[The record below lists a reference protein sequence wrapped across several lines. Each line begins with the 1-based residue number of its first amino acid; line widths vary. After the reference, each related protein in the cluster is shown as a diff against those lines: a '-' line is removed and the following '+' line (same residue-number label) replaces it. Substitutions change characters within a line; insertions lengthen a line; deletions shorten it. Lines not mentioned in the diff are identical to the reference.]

1 MSLSSMWCQDGEVAL
16 FTRFIVG
23 IPAGTLPGTADPPG
37 NIVVH
42 PPETSI
48 FKIKRK
54 KKGIFKHHML
64 QKYTRIVKIKFFD

>member
-1 MSLSSMWCQDGEVAL
+1 MSLSSMWCQDGELAL

-54 KKGIFKHHML
+54 KKESSSITCYKNIQEL
-64 QKYTRIVKIKFFD
+64 